1 MPGNGN
7 SAHSAQADIQA
18 ALERLHEDEALTSTL
33 DNINAK
39 LLLDWT
45 EEHIQAIERLQYE
58 GVNRKA
64 LLDDLFLLCRS
75 INCLNQSR
83 RQMGETQFVG
93 QILSMLDA
101 AEALNSVIERNHGAH
116 TSKRKNLGDDE

>member
-101 AEALNSVIERNHGAH
+101 AEALNSVIERNHVAH